1 MKKMLKYMLLLIV
14 ATSFIRTANAME
26 AATPTEEPVQQSLTN
41 LQATLTRTHELTAQ
55 LVEQLTALK
64 NKFSKPS
71 RGESTGQFTKA
82 FKKSTHQTGWVAS
95 AKKMAMIAF
104 VTAVAA
110 GGSYF
115 KAYKDQQQQNNCY
128 SGVPNAVISSDE
140 TSYCAPVRYL
150 NPSDFSSILPEKWVN
165 AYNQTQQDLSVTIKD
180 LRLTDQDLTAGS
192 QFSAAIEELQD
203 ANKIPET
210 PLDSGVTHGPLTYT
224 ESIAREKDGY
234 DKTKFLDRDIRQK
247 FYPDFAVEY
256 GMHNHIV
263 IAPDGIRY
271 QVKTVNIETLDNIE
285 ALVDKSPADTNL
297 PEGITLV
304 STSETQKSFD
314 RAIGAI
320 KIPFEG
326 TLEELKNTRKEIISL
341 VPTLGVNSHSS
352 RDNKQS
358 IINKLI
364 EERTPPSPSFT
375 ESVYQWWQGNA
386 GTKAGAEHWKKQN
399 SWGGAD
405 TAQWQQYYHPGE

>member
-1 MKKMLKYMLLLIV
+1 MLLLIV

-26 AATPTEEPVQQSLTN
+26 AAAPTEEPVQQSLTN

-64 NKFSKPS
+64 NKFSEPS
-71 RGESTGQFTKA
+71 RGASTGKSTKA
-82 FKKSTHQTGWVAS
+82 FKKSTHQTGWLTS

-104 VTAVAA
+104 VTAVTA

-115 KAYKDQQQQNNCY
+115 KAYKEQQQQNNCY

-140 TSYCAPVRYL
+140 TSYCAPVSYL
-150 NPSDFSSILPEKWVN
+150 NPSDFSSILPEGWVN
-165 AYNQTQQDLSVTIKD
+165 AYNKTQQDPSVTIKD
-180 LRLTDQDLTAGS
+180 LGLTDKDLTAGS
-192 QFSAAIEELQD
+192 QFAAAVEELQD
-203 ANKIPET
+203 ANKIPEA
-210 PLDSGVTHGPLTYT
+210 PLDPGIAHGPLTYT
-224 ESIAREKDGY
+224 ESIARERAAY
-234 DKTKFLDRDIRQK
+234 DRTEKLDRDIRQK
-247 FYPDFAVEY
+247 FYPDFAVQY
-256 GMHNHIV
+256 GLHSSIV

-271 QVKTVNIETLDNIE
+271 QVKEVNIETLDKIE
-285 ALVDKSPADTNL
+285 TLVNKQPADTTL
-297 PEGITLV
+297 PEDITLA
-304 STSETQKSFD
+304 SSSETQKSFD

-326 TLEELKNTRKEIISL
+326 TLEELKNTRREIISL

-352 RDNKQS
+352 LDNKRS